1 MPEISDVTLKSTAGS
16 IQQGVDEAF
25 DKAPDNESKIQV
37 LQSFF
42 LSLNR
47 FSRDWKSH
55 IPNAASM
62 DNQGCPDGWEP
73 CPDGS
78 CVPLGVGCGG
88 GLNFVGDNLILT
100 SKNENGEE
108 KETPLTID
116 DAKKFLSGYLEN
128 AASTYFEASPNSEV
142 KQITRNLLDVAR
154 LDFSNS
160 VNKLAL

>member
-16 IQQGVDEAF
+16 IQQSVDEAF
-25 DKAPDNESKIQV
+25 DKAPDSESKIQV
-37 LQSFF
+37 LQSFY

-62 DNQGCPDGWEP
+62 KNQGCPDGWEP

-78 CVPLGVGCGG
+78 CVPPGVGCGG
-88 GLNFVGDNLILT
+88 GGLNFVDGNLIL
-100 SKNENGEE
+100 NGETE
-108 KETPLTID
+108 IRLTID
-116 DAKKFLSGYLEN
+116 DAKKFLSGYLED
-128 AASTYFEASPNSEV
+128 AASTYFNASPNSEV
-142 KQITRNLLDVAR
+142 QQITRNLLDVVR

-160 VNKLAL
+160 VNELAL

>member
-16 IQQGVDEAF
+16 IQQSVDEAF
-25 DKAPDNESKIQV
+25 DKAHDNESKIQV
-37 LQSFF
+37 LQSFY
-42 LSLNR
+42 LSMNR

-62 DNQGCPDGWEP
+62 ENQGCPPGWDP

-78 CVPLGVGCGG
+78 CVPPGAGCGG
-88 GLNFVGDNLILT
+88 GLNFVDGNLII
-100 SKNENGEE
+100 SGKEE
-108 KETPLTID
+108 TRLTID
-116 DAKKFLSGYLEN
+116 DAKKFLSGYLEA

-142 KQITRNLLDVAR
+142 QQITRNLLDVAR

-160 VNKLAL
+160 VNQLAS